1 MPTIKHAIFYSAI
14 NKYLMSIIGLATTIM
29 IARLLT
35 PSEIGVYA
43 IASAVVMLL
52 SEIRI
57 LGAGVYII
65 REPNLKKSQIRSA
78 LGLTILISW
87 TLGAILFAT
96 SPYIS
101 EFYEIDAIK
110 LIFWI
115 LSFGFILA
123 PFVSIPAA
131 LLSKNYNFDKLF
143 YIRLISSLSIF
154 TSTFIFIKLEL
165 SFYGLALA
173 NTISMIAQVIATY
186 YFVRKEMVW
195 KPRFKDLKPIVSV
208 GIYSSAANILERTQK
223 TLPDI
228 VIGKTNSTTNV
239 AIFSRGLGFI
249 DFLSELIISG
259 VKPVALP
266 FLSNVLRDG
275 GDVTQAYIK
284 ATKLLGAFTWPVL
297 AVASVASLPTIR
309 LFFGDQ
315 WDSAAPIASVLAFW
329 SIIRSIHGFAQPLL
343 LTLKLEVSLIIKE
356 IIAFFTY
363 AALIIYS
370 SQFGLMA
377 IAWAL
382 LIAAFIDFCVTT
394 LIIKTKTNLGILT
407 MLKEFLPN
415 FLLVAICWSVAYS
428 LEAAFNINE
437 MHYVSGLLIYAAVL
451 PILWIFCLRL
461 LKHPL
466 FDELLKLIK
475 LNKLTQ

>member
-29 IARLLT
+29 IARMLT

-65 REPNLKKSQIRSA
+65 RETNLKTSQIRSA

-115 LSFGFILA
+115 LSLGFILA

-131 LLSKNYNFDKLF
+131 LLSKSYNFDKLF
-143 YIRLISSLSIF
+143 YIRLISSLTIF

-173 NTISMIAQVIATY
+173 NTVSMIAQVIATY

-208 GIYSSAANILERTQK
+208 GIYSSLANILERTQK

-228 VIGKTNSTTNV
+228 VIGKTNTTTNV

-356 IIAFFTY
+356 IIAFVIY
-363 AALIIYS
+363 AALILYS

-394 LIIKTKTNLGILT
+394 VIIKTKTDLGIYK

-415 FLLVAICWSVAYS
+415 FLLVAICWSAAYS

-437 MHYVSGLLIYAAVL
+437 MHYVPGLLIYTAVL
-451 PILWIFCLRL
+451 PILWISFLWF

-466 FDELLKLIK
+466 FDELLKLTNR
-475 LNKLTQ
+475 NKFMQ